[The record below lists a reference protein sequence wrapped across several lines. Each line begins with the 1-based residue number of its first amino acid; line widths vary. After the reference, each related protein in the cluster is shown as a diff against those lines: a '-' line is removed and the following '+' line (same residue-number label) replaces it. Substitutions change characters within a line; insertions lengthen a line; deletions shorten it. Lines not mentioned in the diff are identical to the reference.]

1 MASSSS
7 SSSTKVTLK
16 LLVDT
21 KKNKVLFAEASKA
34 AIDILLNMFRLSFG
48 NVVRLMSNNN
58 MHLLGSLGNLY
69 HTSSTTVQN
78 LNHNNY
84 VLFNPTAPNDDR
96 NQGTSFYMC
105 PNGCIYD
112 RSCDHCSRAMN
123 HDETRHVAMKDQ
135 NVTFILMDDLVIKP
149 YSPISVITLLKEFNF
164 KQVGTLQE
172 MMVEFGMDE
181 V

>member
-1 MASSSS
+1 
-7 SSSTKVTLK
+7 
-16 LLVDT
+16 
-21 KKNKVLFAEASKA
+21 
-34 AIDILLNMFRLSFG
+34 
-48 NVVRLMSNNN
+48 
-58 MHLLGSLGNLY
+58 
-69 HTSSTTVQN
+69 
-78 LNHNNY
+78 
-84 VLFNPTAPNDDR
+84 
-96 NQGTSFYMC
+96 
-105 PNGCIYD
+105 
-112 RSCDHCSRAMN
+112 MN